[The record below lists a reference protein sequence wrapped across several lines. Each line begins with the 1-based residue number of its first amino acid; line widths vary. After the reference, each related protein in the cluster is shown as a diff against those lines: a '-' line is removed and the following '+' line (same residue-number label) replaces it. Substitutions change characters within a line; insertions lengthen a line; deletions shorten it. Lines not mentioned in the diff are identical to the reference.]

1 MFRSFRLYI
10 AFILVIGLSC
20 KNNPTTSTTPTTGTP
35 WTPTVQ
41 IPALS
46 DFDAQFTVIGTEIT
60 IEGRIKTNSSTLF
73 NSVLA
78 ANAGVTT
85 VILENVP
92 GTLDT
97 DASFAI
103 GRAIRSNG
111 LASVVPA
118 GGFIAS
124 GATDMF
130 LAGVTRTIS
139 GPNTTK
145 LRTYRRAFLGSRLYA
160 RQRPADIQSPPSAV
174 SDVLQRHWHPR
185 QLLLVR
191 HQGCGARQ
199 LSRHD
204 RRRNLS
210 AWRRNHDHIQGNG
223 LVIKQVI
230 RRMV

>member
-124 GATDMF
+124 GGTDMF

-160 RQRPADIQSPPSAV
+160 RQRDLPTSSPLHQPFLTYYSDIGIPDSFYWFA
-174 SDVLQRHWHPR
+174 
-185 QLLLVR
+185 
-191 HQGCGARQ
+191 
-199 LSRHD
+199 
-204 RRRNLS
+204 
-210 AWRRNHDHIQGNG
+210 
-223 LVIKQVI
+223 IKAAAPDSFHVMTTAEISQHGV
-230 RRMV
+230 VTATTSKVTGW

>member
-35 WTPTVQ
+35 FTPTVQ
-41 IPALS
+41 IPTLS
-46 DFDAQFTVIGTEIT
+46 DFDAQFTVIGTEMT

-85 VILENVP
+85 VIMENVP

-111 LASVVPA
+111 LATVVPA

-124 GATDMF
+124 GGTDIF

-145 LRTYRRAFLGSRLYA
+145 LAGLIAVHSWEAGFTRGSDLSISNPLHQPFLTYY
-160 RQRPADIQSPPSAV
+160 
-174 SDVLQRHWHPR
+174 SDMGIPDSFYWFAINAAAPDTFHVMTAAEISQHGVVTTTTSKVTGW
-185 QLLLVR
+185 
-191 HQGCGARQ
+191 
-199 LSRHD
+199 
-204 RRRNLS
+204 
-210 AWRRNHDHIQGNG
+210 
-223 LVIKQVI
+223 
-230 RRMV
+230 

>member
-10 AFILVIGLSC
+10 GFILVIGLSC
-20 KNNPTTSTTPTTGTP
+20 KNNPTTSTPPTTDTTDTP
-35 WTPTVQ
+35 WTPPIQ
-41 IPALS
+41 IPTLS
-46 DFDAQFTVIGTEIT
+46 EFDAQFTVIGTEMT

-78 ANAGVTT
+78 ANAGVAT

-111 LASVVPA
+111 LATVVPA

-124 GATDMF
+124 GGTDIF

-145 LRTYRRAFLGSRLYA
+145 QAGLIAVHSWEAGYTRGSDLPTSSPLHQPFLTYYS
-160 RQRPADIQSPPSAV
+160 DIGIPDSFYWFAINAATPDTFHVMTTAEISQHGVVTTTTSKV
-174 SDVLQRHWHPR
+174 TGW
-185 QLLLVR
+185 
-191 HQGCGARQ
+191 
-199 LSRHD
+199 
-204 RRRNLS
+204 
-210 AWRRNHDHIQGNG
+210 
-223 LVIKQVI
+223 
-230 RRMV
+230 